1 MDSLDPPQK
10 SCGDLSPPCS
20 NWVDAGLEVSLSMD
34 EVLYPAPEAGK
45 EGSGNSEWVGPLPAS
60 PEEEIDVDSLSEG
73 ILPMGILSVWPD
85 PSSESETEV
94 DILT

>member
-1 MDSLDPPQK
+1 
-10 SCGDLSPPCS
+10 
-20 NWVDAGLEVSLSMD
+20 MD

-45 EGSGNSEWVGPLPAS
+45 EESGSSEWAGPLPAS
-60 PEEEIDVDSLSEG
+60 PEEEIDVGSLSEG
-73 ILPMGILSVWPD
+73 ILPTNILCVWPD